1 MRKSP
6 WILLGAASQISCF
19 QALQFASIDRAL
31 RSVDLR
37 GGRCNADADV
47 NERTGS
53 GFWSGRW
60 AHQQR
65 EHLSQQT
72 APVDEDSKHPSR
84 WWRSKKRR
92 AALQAEMVAAE
103 VIKSHHSRSNV
114 RVRKHVVLALGV
126 LRRLRRWLS
135 VIVDITTLKR
145 LRQIRQARQVSS
157 YVRWQLL
164 EMPPVVFS
172 CCCVLCAVILGK
184 LCCDCWCSMRER

>member
-19 QALQFASIDRAL
+19 QAVQFASIDQAL

-37 GGRCNADADV
+37 GGRNNADV
-47 NERTGS
+47 NERSGS
-53 GFWSGRW
+53 GFWTGRW
-60 AHQQR
+60 AQQQR

-72 APVDEDSKHPSR
+72 TSVDEDSSNPSR
-84 WWRSKKRR
+84 WWRSRKRR

-103 VIKSHHSRSNV
+103 VVKHHHRGNV
-114 RVRKHVVLALGV
+114 QVRKHVVLALGV

-145 LRQIRQARQVSS
+145 LRQIRQAKQVRKGT
-157 YVRWQLL
+157 YVCPTTF
-164 EMPPVVFS
+164 M
-172 CCCVLCAVILGK
+172 
-184 LCCDCWCSMRER
+184 